1 MNDYRLIA
9 LDLDGTLTNAEKK
22 ITPRTL
28 SALLEAQLQGKRVIL
43 ASGRPPYG
51 IIPLA
56 EELELEKYGGF
67 ILSYNGGKLINWQ
80 TKETIFQQTLPNE
93 LLPIIYN
100 CSKSSGFPVMT
111 YIGKEIFT
119 EAPDNKYVAH
129 ASFINK
135 MTIHGVSDFLHEIE
149 LPLNKCL
156 IVGEPDSLHQLE
168 LKMKEEY
175 GHLMGIFRSQP
186 FFIEVVPLHIDKAK
200 TLDVL
205 LKDLGFTRD
214 NLIAVGD
221 GWNDISMIEYA
232 GLGVA
237 MCNAQDEVKEKADYI
252 TTNSNEDD
260 GVAEIVEKFLL
271 S

>member
-9 LDLDGTLTNAEKK
+9 LDLDGTLTIAEK
-22 ITPRTL
+22 IINPHTL
-28 SALLEAQLQGKRVIL
+28 SALLEAQRQGKRVIL

-56 EELELEKYGGF
+56 EQLEMEKYGGF
-67 ILSYNGGKLINWQ
+67 ILSYNGGKLIDWQ
-80 TKETIFQQTLPNE
+80 TKETIFQQTLPDE

-100 CSKSSGFPVMT
+100 CSRVSGFPVMT

-119 EAPDNKYVAH
+119 EAPDDKYVAH

-135 MTIHGVSDFLHEIE
+135 MKIHGVSDFLNEIE
-149 LPLNKCL
+149 RPLNKCL
-156 IVGEPDSLHQLE
+156 IVGEPDGLHQLE
-168 LKMKEEY
+168 VEMKEKF

-186 FFIEVVPLHIDKAK
+186 FFIEVVPLGIDKAK
-200 TLDVL
+200 TLEVL
-205 LKDLGFTRD
+205 LKKLGLSRE

-237 MCNAQDEVKEKADYI
+237 MNNAQDEVKAKADYI
-252 TTNSNEDD
+252 TINSNEND
-260 GVAEIVEKFLL
+260 GVAEIVENFLL
-271 S
+271 K